1 MTYLAMCHRC
11 IIAWLIVKLYLRVFF
26 VRGQIKFTQSPTQ
39 HRGNIQASQSE
50 RLGLDIVTPE
60 ILFVIVE
67 PSAALKLC
75 DIDLN

>member
-1 MTYLAMCHRC
+1 MAIQIYLE
-11 IIAWLIVKLYLRVFF
+11 
-26 VRGQIKFTQSPTQ
+26 PD
-39 HRGNIQASQSE
+39 RGNIQASQSE
-50 RLGLDIVTPE
+50 RLGSDIVTPE